1 MGLWPPQAMEDPEE
15 GWAPSHNTAK
25 WSGYYPDRIC
35 QDPLFVPKFDRVDYG
50 SNCGYNAPGSK
61 LGFLKRK
68 KKKNHSLSLF
78 VLCLL
83 ILSPLTRTHTTG
95 TTNRLRLPPRNLASR
110 RTSSRLRRRLY
121 PPGRGQIRCRF
132 VGPETETSPASSGYW
147 SITQYRGLVTTR
159 CKKEG

>member
-35 QDPLFVPKFDRVDYG
+35 QDPLFVTKFDRVDYG
-50 SNCGYNAPGSK
+50 SKCGYNAPGSK

-68 KKKNHSLSLF
+68 KKKKNHSLSLF

-83 ILSPLTRTHTTG
+83 ILSSNQNPHHRHYQPSSTSSPKFGLPPDLLPTPSSTISSRTRTDSLSFCRSR
-95 TTNRLRLPPRNLASR
+95 NRDISGKLGLLVHHPIQRLSHNSL
-110 RTSSRLRRRLY
+110 
-121 PPGRGQIRCRF
+121 
-132 VGPETETSPASSGYW
+132 
-147 SITQYRGLVTTR
+147 
-159 CKKEG
+159 